1 MKDEGA
7 NDACAPKN
15 MKEHQP
21 DGKQKIHCSDI
32 IRCPASYY
40 LTCPAYAT
48 QKACFEVVGKP
59 CCKRNDIRRCVKC
72 WVFIEYHLC
81 NDLPLPNTKQQT

>member
-7 NDACAPKN
+7 NHTRIVME
-15 MKEHQP
+15 MKEHQH
-21 DGKQKIHCSDI
+21 DGKPKTHCSDI

-72 WVFIEYHLC
+72 WVFIEYHLR
-81 NDLPLPNTKQQT
+81 NNLPLPNAEREG